1 MLETNGI
8 GKMSESYLYENE
20 ELIKTY
26 TTQGYEQEGGEILI
40 DCKCM
45 ECYMN
50 HDKKSRHVQ
59 LETGKSYCE
68 NSGES
73 QTLEEYISDQQNI
86 TLEESKELIK
96 NFYSLDKFSK
106 KIRVPVEFLERLDI
120 SLIENKIRIPYYAEN
135 NQEIAA
141 RFICKDNSSRWEYG
155 SEANLYGL
163 WKVKEFKDKSYIVLT
178 RSEESTI
185 RLWLNGIQALGKPLN
200 YNFKEINAEI
210 LNKFEKVYIINKGSL
225 HFTKMIKNACENLPY
240 EKIYIIDL
248 FSNQD
253 EKSLNLENIHT
264 FAKKISQKKY
274 NENVGIKEPLLFD
287 NIVKPTIEKNVV
299 LGKRI
304 AEKLHTKFYA
314 NSLYTFNNTY
324 YERDS
329 DKSTT
334 KKEILKINENI
345 KNSLITATLNY
356 LKIKHAVTYNEL
368 DLDNVIFL
376 NGRLNLKTKEFLP
389 HNPDVFNIFRLN
401 VNYIEES
408 DIETNSA
415 VEEALSKLSEKD
427 RKALLQFMGYSL
439 TNRTDL
445 NTFCCVIGKKSN
457 KFKSILSD
465 MLVKI
470 IGIENVCNIPLQKFN
485 DKFKNDLI
493 ANKLL
498 NIVNELPKEEVKD
511 VITFKNLVARDTI
524 EIKCTGKETT
534 YIKNVTK
541 HLFFAS
547 ELPTLKE
554 GIYDERFFKQ
564 MLVIKCDEEIT
575 IDEEKLLEKS
585 ALEYTTSLAIR
596 EYLEMLDNEKIEFA
610 NKEESDRIVA
620 EYKASKVE
628 DSIQEFIN
636 SEDGLD
642 SCFEKEGKKAKE
654 KEIYKKYKE
663 WCEYNDYKTMKR
675 VKLFEEILK
684 TGKYVKAGMKDG
696 YPCLKKIKLDI

>member
-1 MLETNGI
+1 MFEPNEI
-8 GKMSESYLYENE
+8 GKKPELYLYENE

-26 TTQGYEQEGGEILI
+26 TTQEYEQEGGEILI

-50 HDKKSRHVQ
+50 HEKKSRHVQ

-68 NSGES
+68 NTGES

-120 SLIENKIRIPYYAEN
+120 SLIENKIRIPYYDEN

-141 RFICKDNSSRWEYG
+141 RFICKDNSSRWEYR

-163 WKVKEFKDKSYIVLT
+163 WKVKEFQDKSYIVLT

-210 LNKFEKVYIINKGSL
+210 VNKFEKVYIINKGSL
-225 HFTKMIKNACENLPY
+225 HFTRMIKNACENLPY

-264 FAKKISQKKY
+264 FAKKISQEKY
-274 NENVGIKEPLLFD
+274 NEYVGIKEPLLFD

-345 KNSLITATLNY
+345 KHSLITATLNY

-389 HNPDVFNIFRLN
+389 HSPDVFNIFRLN
-401 VNYIEES
+401 VNYIEEL

-427 RKALLQFMGYSL
+427 RKALLQFLGYSL

-457 KFKSILSD
+457 EFKSILSD

-470 IGIENVCNIPLQKFN
+470 IGIENLCNIPLQKFN

-620 EYKASKVE
+620 EYKAGKVE

-675 VKLFEEILK
+675 PKLFEEILK
-684 TGKYVKAGMKDG
+684 TGKYVKAGMQDG

>member
-1 MLETNGI
+1 MIKPNEI
-8 GKMSESYLYENE
+8 GKKPESYLYENE
-20 ELIKTY
+20 ELIKTC
-26 TTQGYEQEGGEILI
+26 TTQEYEQEGGEILI

-50 HDKKSRHVQ
+50 HEKKSRHVQ

-68 NSGES
+68 NTGES

-120 SLIENKIRIPYYAEN
+120 SLIENKIRI
-135 NQEIAA
+135 
-141 RFICKDNSSRWEYG
+141 
-155 SEANLYGL
+155 
-163 WKVKEFKDKSYIVLT
+163 V
-178 RSEESTI
+178 
-185 RLWLNGIQALGKPLN
+185 
-200 YNFKEINAEI
+200 
-210 LNKFEKVYIINKGSL
+210 NKFEKVYIINKGSL
-225 HFTKMIKNACENLPY
+225 HFSKMIKNACENLPY

-264 FAKKISQKKY
+264 FAKKISQEKY
-274 NENVGIKEPLLFD
+274 NEYVGIKEPLLFD

-304 AEKLHTKFYA
+304 AENLHTKFYA

-334 KKEILKINENI
+334 KKKILKINENI

-389 HNPDVFNIFRLN
+389 HSPDFFNIFRLN

-415 VEEALSKLSEKD
+415 VKETLSKLSEKD
-427 RKALLQFMGYSL
+427 RKALLQFLGYSL

-457 KFKSILSD
+457 EFKSILSD

-511 VITFKNLVARDTI
+511 VITLKNLVARDTI

-585 ALEYTTSLAIR
+585 ALEYTKSLAIR

-610 NKEESDRIVA
+610 NKKESDRIVA
-620 EYKASKVE
+620 EYKAGKVE

-642 SCFEKEGKKAKE
+642 SYFEKEGKKAKE

-663 WCEYNDYKTMKR
+663 WCEYKS
-675 VKLFEEILK
+675 
-684 TGKYVKAGMKDG
+684 
-696 YPCLKKIKLDI
+696 

>member
-1 MLETNGI
+1 
-8 GKMSESYLYENE
+8 
-20 ELIKTY
+20 
-26 TTQGYEQEGGEILI
+26 
-40 DCKCM
+40 
-45 ECYMN
+45 
-50 HDKKSRHVQ
+50 
-59 LETGKSYCE
+59 
-68 NSGES
+68 
-73 QTLEEYISDQQNI
+73 
-86 TLEESKELIK
+86 
-96 NFYSLDKFSK
+96 
-106 KIRVPVEFLERLDI
+106 
-120 SLIENKIRIPYYAEN
+120 
-135 NQEIAA
+135 
-141 RFICKDNSSRWEYG
+141 
-155 SEANLYGL
+155 
-163 WKVKEFKDKSYIVLT
+163 
-178 RSEESTI
+178 
-185 RLWLNGIQALGKPLN
+185 
-200 YNFKEINAEI
+200 
-210 LNKFEKVYIINKGSL
+210 
-225 HFTKMIKNACENLPY
+225 MIKNACENLPY

-264 FAKKISQKKY
+264 FAKKISQEKY
-274 NENVGIKEPLLFD
+274 NEYVGIKEPLLFD
-287 NIVKPTIEKNVV
+287 NIVKPTIEKNVL

-334 KKEILKINENI
+334 KKKILKINENI

-389 HNPDVFNIFRLN
+389 HSPDFFNIFRLN

-415 VEEALSKLSEKD
+415 VKETLSKLSEKD
-427 RKALLQFMGYSL
+427 RKALLQFLGYSL

-457 KFKSILSD
+457 EFKSILSD

-470 IGIENVCNIPLQKFN
+470 IGIENVCNNPLQKFN

-585 ALEYTTSLAIR
+585 ALEYTKSLAIR

-610 NKEESDRIVA
+610 NKKESDRIVA
-620 EYKASKVE
+620 EYKAGKVE

-675 VKLFEEILK
+675 PKLFEEILK
-684 TGKYVKAGMKDG
+684 TGKYVKAGMQDG